1 MTRRAPLVL
10 ALLALAAVLTACGAG
25 AGGASPGVRLTVTD
39 DFGRETL
46 VEQSPADTASTDT
59 VMRVLQRYAE
69 VDTRYGGGFVQAI
82 DKLSAGREDGRQLDW
97 FFYVNGILA
106 DEGAAAT
113 KIHAGD
119 RVWWDRHDWTDA
131 MHVPAVVGS
140 FPEPFVNGLDGK
152 RIPTRI
158 ECDDAVEAACDVA
171 SDRLADL
178 GVVAA
183 KSRPLTD
190 GGVENLRV
198 VVGLWPNVRD
208 DRALRL
214 MDGGPD
220 RSGVFARF
228 SDDGRTLTALG
239 PDGKPVRELGPGT
252 GLVAALRHRDD
263 APTWFVGGTD
273 VAGVRAAAEAL
284 DETVLAEKF
293 ALAISDGLP
302 VALPATE
309 AER

>member
-1 MTRRAPLVL
+1 MTLRAPLVV
-10 ALLALAAVLTACGAG
+10 ALLAVAAVLSACGAG
-25 AGGASPGVRLTVTD
+25 AGGASPDVRLTVTD

-46 VEQSPADTASTDT
+46 LEQAPADTASTDT
-59 VMRVLQRYAE
+59 VMRVLQRYAD

-82 DKLSAGREDGRQLDW
+82 DKVAAGRDDGRQLDW

-119 RVWWDRHDWTDA
+119 RIWWDRHDWSEA

-140 FPEPFVNGLDGK
+140 FPEPFVSGLDGK

-158 ECDDAVEAACDVA
+158 ECDDEVEAACDVA
-171 SDRLADL
+171 SDRLGDL

-183 KSRPLTD
+183 RSRPKTD

-198 VVGLWPNVRD
+198 VVGLWPNVRE

-214 MDGGPD
+214 MDGGPQ

-228 SDDGRTLTALG
+228 SDDGRTLTALDAQG
-239 PDGKPVRELGPGT
+239 APVRRLGPGT
-252 GLVAALRHRDD
+252 GLVAALRFRDD
-263 APTWFVGGTD
+263 SPTWFVGGTD
-273 VAGVRAAAEAL
+273 VAGVRAAAQAL
-284 DETVLAEKF
+284 DETILAEKF
-293 ALAISDGLP
+293 ALAINDGLP
-302 VALPATE
+302 VALPAP
-309 AER
+309 AGG